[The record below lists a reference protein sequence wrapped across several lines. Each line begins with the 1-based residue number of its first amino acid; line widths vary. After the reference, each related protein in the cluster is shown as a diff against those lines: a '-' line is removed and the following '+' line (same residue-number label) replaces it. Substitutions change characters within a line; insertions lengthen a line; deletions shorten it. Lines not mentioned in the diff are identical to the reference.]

1 MPFAITQMHPEIII
15 LSEVRK
21 RKTNTIQ
28 YHLYMESKNMI
39 QMKLFTKQKRNTD
52 KTYDYQSGEGR
63 VINQESEI
71 SRYILLYI
79 KQINNEVLLYST
91 GNYIQYHIIN
101 DNEKEYEKHMYIH
114 IFESLCSTHETN
126 TTM

>member
-1 MPFAITQMHPEIII
+1 MHPEIII

-63 VINQESEI
+63 VIN
-71 SRYILLYI
+71 
-79 KQINNEVLLYST
+79 
-91 GNYIQYHIIN
+91 
-101 DNEKEYEKHMYIH
+101 
-114 IFESLCSTHETN
+114 
-126 TTM
+126 

>member
-1 MPFAITQMHPEIII
+1 
-15 LSEVRK
+15 
-21 RKTNTIQ
+21 
-28 YHLYMESKNMI
+28 
-39 QMKLFTKQKRNTD
+39 MKLFTKQKRNTD